1 MRVIH
6 KLSLLTVA
14 LACLACDGSDPTGA
28 DAGLE
33 ITTDATNYVAQV
45 VPGTAPRTQ
54 YSFRII
60 VRTTNRSPSVVG
72 LSRCRSSSRTPIYSV
87 NTDADSGVRLAA
99 YSPIWACV
107 GGHTPLMIW
116 PGGTRVDTLF
126 VRGPNGFDGL
136 TGQGSGETTGLMS
149 INISGFSS
157 NRFSVSVAE

>member
-14 LACLACDGSDPTGA
+14 LACLGCESSDLTGA

-33 ITTDATNYVAQV
+33 ITTDATNYVAEL
-45 VPGTAPRTQ
+45 VPGSAPYAQ
-54 YSFRII
+54 YSFRVI

-72 LSRCRSSSRTPIYSV
+72 LGRCWPSSRTPIYSV
-87 NTDADSGVRLAA
+87 ATHADSRDKLAA
-99 YSPIWACV
+99 YNPIWACV

-126 VRGPNGFDGL
+126 VRGPNSFDGV
-136 TGQGSGETTGLMS
+136 TGQGFGETTGLMS
-149 INISGFSS
+149 IHISGVFS
-157 NRFSVSVAE
+157 NRFSVSVAQ